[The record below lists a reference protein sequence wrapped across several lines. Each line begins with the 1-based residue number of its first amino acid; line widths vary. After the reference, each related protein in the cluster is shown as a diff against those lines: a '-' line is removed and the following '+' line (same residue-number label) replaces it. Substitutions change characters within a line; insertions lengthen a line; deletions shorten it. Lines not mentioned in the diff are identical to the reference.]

1 MCTSLFTED
10 KSHEYRS
17 RRYEETAA
25 IYHGVLR
32 KKDEISEENKIN

>member
-1 MCTSLFTED
+1 MCTSAFTED

-17 RRYEETAA
+17 MRYEETDA

-32 KKDEISEENKIN
+32 KKGWDKRGK